1 MVWSKP
7 LILKQGQKIMKKSDK
22 MIGAIIRTTLAV
34 AVASYAVGVVQS
46 SWQHYFTKHADEEDR
61 IAAGPISQVRVV
73 ESKKTKSRGG
83 KK

>member
-1 MVWSKP
+1 
-7 LILKQGQKIMKKSDK
+7 MKKSDK

-61 IAAGPISQVRVV
+61 IATGPISQVRVV

>member
-1 MVWSKP
+1 
-7 LILKQGQKIMKKSDK
+7 MKKSDK

-61 IAAGPISQVRVV
+61 IAAGPISQVKVV

>member
-34 AVASYAVGVVQS
+34 AV
-46 SWQHYFTKHADEEDR
+46 EEDR
-61 IAAGPISQVRVV
+61 IAAGPISQVKVV

>member
-1 MVWSKP
+1 
-7 LILKQGQKIMKKSDK
+7 MKKSDK
-22 MIGAIIRTTLAV
+22 MIGAIIRTTLGV

-61 IAAGPISQVRVV
+61 IAAGPISQVKVV